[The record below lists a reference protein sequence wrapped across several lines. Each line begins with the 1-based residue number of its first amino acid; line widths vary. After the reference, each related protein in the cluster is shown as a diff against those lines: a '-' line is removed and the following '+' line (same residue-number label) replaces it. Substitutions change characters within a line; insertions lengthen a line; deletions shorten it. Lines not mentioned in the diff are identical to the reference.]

1 MTRRDAFDK
10 VREKDRSLSFTITT
24 SWSLSIAIINH
35 QSIIHYTVHYPSSI
49 MTDPAVPG
57 VSGTSKPAERPL
69 VGGFA
74 AAAYEAAKADHAKQ
88 MAKKKA
94 AAAAEAPK

>member
-1 MTRRDAFDK
+1 
-10 VREKDRSLSFTITT
+10 
-24 SWSLSIAIINH
+24 
-35 QSIIHYTVHYPSSI
+35 

-57 VSGTSKPAERPL
+57 VSGASKTAERPL

>member
-10 VREKDRSLSFTITT
+10 VREKDRSLSFT
-24 SWSLSIAIINH
+24 SRHPGHYPLLSSIIN
-35 QSIIHYTVHYPSSI
+35 QSIIHYPSPSSI

-57 VSGTSKPAERPL
+57 VSGASKTAERPL